1 MPKKG
6 SRRKKTKTH
15 KEITEQE
22 YDSVPKSIVMKRTDL
37 PKEMKLFEKNLRE
50 MLYPFTALKLKEN
63 TKLKIKD
70 VLATSKNFGVDK
82 LLFLSS
88 NDRAN
93 YLKMVKAPHGPTFTF
108 RILKYSLNNDL

>member
-1 MPKKG
+1 MPKSG

-15 KEITEQE
+15 KEITEKE
-22 YDSVPKSIVMKRTDL
+22 YDSVPKSIVIKRTDL
-37 PKEMKLFEKNLRE
+37 PKEMKIFEKNLRE
-50 MLYPFTALKLKEN
+50 MFYPFTALKLKEN

-70 VLATSKNFGVDK
+70 VLITSKNFGVDK

-93 YLKMVKAPHGPTFTF
+93 YLKMIKAP
-108 RILKYSLNNDL
+108 